1 MALLPPGDEEHRLSQ
16 HPSHLPI
23 LQSTLKQ
30 GFGFVL
36 RRMRTVRGKEDK
48 RMIQRLPVVIRNRFF
63 LLSDLLLTALS
74 PILAF
79 ALRLEIPLFWSY
91 LPICIPFVFL
101 AIAIKAP
108 VYYLFGLYRRY
119 WRYASVRE
127 ILIIFGAT
135 LVSSA
140 VLSFLVLVLFLPLHW
155 FDRFPRSVLIIDWL
169 LSLLFVGGAR
179 FSVRF
184 LRELGTRRAND
195 RHERATGRPRRV
207 LIMGAGDTAAL
218 ILHEMQANPGLGFVP
233 VGLLDDHRA
242 KIGMTIYGVPVGGS
256 REDIPRLARDQ
267 QIDEVLIAM
276 PSASG
281 QAIRDVVT
289 ICQQAGVAYK
299 TMPGLDELISG
310 QVSVKQVREV
320 RIEDLLR
327 RAPVKIDGR
336 NAEGLVAG
344 SVVLVTGA
352 GGSIGSELCRQVA
365 QYQPQ
370 ELLLLG
376 HGENSIH
383 QLMIELRERFPHLAA
398 RPLIADVRDRCRL
411 LDILEK
417 YQPQVVFHAAAHK
430 HVPLM
435 EANAVEA
442 VKNNVFGTQSLLQ
455 AAEHN
460 GVTRFVLVS
469 TDKAVNP
476 INIMGATKRV
486 AELLVQD
493 SARRTGRTYVVV
505 RFGNVLGSRGSVVP
519 LFQRQIAAGGP
530 VTVTHPQMQRY
541 FMTIP
546 EAVQLIIQAATVGQ
560 GGEILVLD
568 MGEPVRIVDLAADL
582 IRLCGLEPGGDV
594 RIAFTTPHPGEK
606 LKEELFAH
614 GEEPHPTQHP
624 KILVARGNNTCDPE
638 TLARHLEELR
648 ALTSEGQTLR
658 IHAKIQE
665 IVPEYRPS
673 ILQPQASPGA

>member
-1 MALLPPGDEEHRLSQ
+1 
-16 HPSHLPI
+16 
-23 LQSTLKQ
+23 
-30 GFGFVL
+30 
-36 RRMRTVRGKEDK
+36 
-48 RMIQRLPVVIRNRFF
+48 MIRRLPVVIRNRFF

-79 ALRLEIPLFWSY
+79 ALRLDIPLFWSY
-91 LPICIPFVFL
+91 LPICIPFVLL
-101 AIAIKAP
+101 AIAVKLPI
-108 VYYLFGLYRRY
+108 YYFFGLYRRY
-119 WRYASVRE
+119 WRYASVRDM
-127 ILIIFGAT
+127 LIIFGAT

-140 VLSFLVLVLFLPLHW
+140 LLSLLVLVFFLPLGW

-169 LSLLFVGGAR
+169 LSLLFVGGTR

-184 LRELGTRRAND
+184 LGELGTRRANNKHD
-195 RHERATGRPRRV
+195 QASGRPRRV
-207 LIMGAGDTAAL
+207 LIMGAGDTAAMVL
-218 ILHEMQANPGLGFVP
+218 REMQANPGLGFVP
-233 VGLLDDHRA
+233 VGLLDDNRA
-242 KIGMTIYGVPVGGS
+242 KIGMTIHGVPVGGT
-256 REDIPRLARDQ
+256 REDIPRLAREQ

-289 ICQQAGVAYK
+289 ICREADVAYK

-336 NAEGLVAG
+336 NAEQLVAG

-352 GGSIGSELCRQVA
+352 GGSIGSELCRQIA

-383 QLMIELRERFPHLAA
+383 QIALELRERFPHLAA
-398 RPLIADVRDRCRL
+398 RPLIADVRDRSRL
-411 LDILEK
+411 LDILER

-435 EANAVEA
+435 EANVAEA
-442 VKNNVFGTQSLLQ
+442 VSNNVFGTLSLLQ
-455 AAEHN
+455 AAEGN
-460 GVTRFVLVS
+460 GVARFVLVS

-476 INIMGATKRV
+476 INIMGASKRV
-486 AELLVQD
+486 AELIVQD
-493 SARRTGRTYVVV
+493 SARRTGRAYVVV

-546 EAVQLIIQAATVGQ
+546 EAVQLIIQAATIGR

-582 IRLCGLEPGGDV
+582 IRLCGLEPGCDIG
-594 RIAFTTPHPGEK
+594 IAFTSPHPGEK
-606 LKEELFAH
+606 LKEELFAQ

-624 KILVARGNNTCDPE
+624 KILVARGNNTCDSE

-648 ALTSEGQTLR
+648 VLAGERETLR
-658 IHAKIQE
+658 ILAKIQQ
-665 IVPEYRPS
+665 IVPEYRPP
-673 ILQPQASPGA
+673 IPPPQANPGA